1 MRRTTGNLVR
11 PNCSK
16 PTMKGEQV
24 PQGLPPGLVNPK
36 KPHNCS
42 KVGTV
47 NGARIETYLLSR
59 PQQLRQRERVN
70 GLSLAF
76 YLRTAV
82 AKTECCWLSALTLV
96 LL

>member
-1 MRRTTGNLVR
+1 MGRTTGNLVR
-11 PNCSK
+11 PDCSK

-59 PQQLRQRERVN
+59 PQQLRQRGRVN

-76 YLRTAV
+76 ISGQRAQRPNGAGRPHLR
-82 AKTECCWLSALTLV
+82 
-96 LL
+96 